1 MMQSDVYLLIFF
13 SHVRFRLT
21 EVAKLDSQEVDDF
34 LKANGLDYKP
44 VCTINITHFLLI
56 NFNNLLISEL
66 DINNS
71 LSHLRLKLSILHDH
85 YASRWVLLFFYVL
98 FFFVYRLKLQREKK
112 RKTSWWMLASTSVLI
127 KFWLLT
133 ISK

>member
-1 MMQSDVYLLIFF
+1 MYMMQSDVYLLIFF

-44 VCTINITHFLLI
+44 VCTINITNFLLI
-56 NFNNLLISEL
+56 NFNNVIISEL

-71 LSHLRLKLSILHDH
+71 LSPLRLKLSILHDH
-85 YASRWVLLFFYVL
+85 YARWVLLFL
-98 FFFVYRLKLQREKK
+98 FMFCSFLC
-112 RKTSWWMLASTSVLI
+112 TD
-127 KFWLLT
+127 
-133 ISK
+133 